1 MKTLSIPLSIPL
13 SILLTLLCTP
23 LALAQSYEQ
32 LLTPASELTFAYT
45 QMGVGMQGRFARF
58 DAKLSFNPEK
68 PQAAHTAFEVD
79 LASIDTGF
87 AEANEEVLGKDWFNA
102 AAHPKA
108 RFISQTVRRLGPG
121 RYEVQ
126 GQLTIKG
133 QTRTAVAPFTFT
145 AQGQRAI
152 FEGAFTIHR
161 LDYNI
166 GEGPW
171 ADISAVANEVRIQF
185 RLVAMQR

>member
-1 MKTLSIPLSIPL
+1 MKTL
-13 SILLTLLCTP
+13 SILLTLLCAP
-23 LALAQSYEQ
+23 LALAQSYERLQ
-32 LLTPASELTFAYT
+32 TPASELTFAYT

-58 DAKLSFNPEK
+58 DAQLSFDPEK
-68 PQAAHTAFEVD
+68 PQAAHTEFEVD
-79 LASIDTGF
+79 LSSIDTGF
-87 AEANEEVLGKDWFNA
+87 TEANEEVLGKDWFNV

-108 RFISQTVRRLGPG
+108 RFISKTVRRVGPG

-126 GQLTIKG
+126 GLLSIKG
-133 QTRTAVAPFTFT
+133 RTRTAVAPFTLT
-145 AQGQRAI
+145 TQGQRAI

-171 ADISAVANEVRIQF
+171 ADISAVANEVQIQF
-185 RLVAMQR
+185 RLVALPR